1 MLRVAQRED
10 IDRFMTALGQ
20 RATNPSRLYFTGG
33 ATAVLVG
40 WRTSTIDVDIHLVP
54 EDDRLLRA
62 LPELKESLELN
73 VELACP
79 AHFIP
84 ELPGWQERSL
94 FITREGKLSV
104 FHYDLYAQALAKI
117 ERGHALDVTDVEQ
130 MYRRAFI
137 EPVQLK
143 NLFEA
148 IVPQLYRYPAID
160 PPAFRRALEK
170 TIADLDKS

>member
-1 MLRVAQRED
+1 MRRVAQRED
-10 IDRFMTALGQ
+10 IDHFITALAR
-20 RATNPSRLYFTGG
+20 RATNQTRLYFTGG
-33 ATAVLVG
+33 ATAVLLG
-40 WRTSTIDVDIHLVP
+40 WRASTIDVDIHIVP
-54 EDDRLLRA
+54 DDDSLLRA

-94 FITREGKLSV
+94 FITQEGKLSF

-130 MYRRAFI
+130 MFHRALI

-143 NLFEA
+143 NFFEA

-170 TIADLDKS
+170 MIAALEKS